1 MTVAIDV
8 REALKSQRTG
18 KGQWTQGFVTELISR
33 RIPLVLL
40 TNAPLPASWQTEHV
54 RVLRKPPG
62 PLWHWAVARAIRD
75 DRSITHVVST
85 TSFIVPA
92 LLPKHIMSLPVI
104 HDLIAFAG
112 DRHEWKALLIERMT
126 LPRVL
131 AKATHVL
138 ALSEATKRDL
148 LARFPTVKAAS
159 VTVIGAGPTLAPPT
173 QMPPEESFIL
183 CAGTLCPRKNQ
194 LRLIRA
200 YASLPA
206 SMRARH
212 PLLLVG
218 GRGWQDREII
228 EAART
233 TNGVQ
238 WKGYASQEDYA
249 RLLRSCLFLAH
260 PSLSEGF
267 GMQVLDALASGVP
280 VLTSDR
286 GSLKEVA
293 GEAALIVDP
302 ESEASIA
309 QGLKKLLSDPSL
321 RTELSRHG
329 REQAA
334 RYSWARTV
342 DLFLRAVHP

>member
-18 KGQWTQGFVTELISR
+18 KGQWTRGFVTELISR

-40 TNAPLPASWQTEHV
+40 TNAPIPASWQTEHV
-54 RVLRKPPG
+54 RILRRPPG
-62 PLWHWAVARAIRD
+62 LLWHWAIARAIRA
-75 DRSITHVVST
+75 DRSITHIVST

-92 LLPKHIMSLPVI
+92 LLPKRIVSLPVI

-126 LPRVL
+126 LSRVL
-131 AKATHVL
+131 AKATHIL

-148 LARFPTVKAAS
+148 LVKFHTVNAPS
-159 VTVIGAGPTLAPPT
+159 VTVIGAGPTFASPT
-173 QMPPEESFIL
+173 QMFSGESFIL

-200 YASLPA
+200 YASLPVA
-206 SMRARH
+206 VRAQH

-218 GRGWQDREII
+218 GRGWQDHEII
-228 EAART
+228 EAAHKT
-233 TNGVQ
+233 DGVQ

-267 GMQVLDALASGVP
+267 GLQVLDAMASGVP
-280 VLTSDR
+280 VLISDR

-302 ESEASIA
+302 ESEVSIA
-309 QGLKKLLSDPSL
+309 QGLKKLLSDAPL
-321 RTELSRHG
+321 RMELSRRG
-329 REQAA
+329 RERAS

-342 DLFLRAVHP
+342 DLFLRAVHS